1 MTATQVNPQTG
12 LSKRKSMPKVVLV
25 DDDKNLLTLLDTF
38 LELEGFEVVRIG
50 DTVDLNGAEVYS
62 AIQQESPDLVLM
74 DVYLNQVDGMD
85 GFDLLRRLRRDP
97 KTSGMR
103 ILMSSGMDV
112 KDKCKQEGAD
122 GFIMKPFMPDELLLK
137 IKQTLAC

>member
-1 MTATQVNPQTG
+1 
-12 LSKRKSMPKVVLV
+12 MPKVVLV

>member
-1 MTATQVNPQTG
+1 MRANLRKG
-12 LSKRKSMPKVVLV
+12 LSKRKSMPKVVLI
-25 DDDKNLLTLLDTF
+25 DDDRNMLTLLDTF
-38 LELEGFEVVRIG
+38 LELEGFEVVRLG
-50 DTVDLNGAEVYS
+50 DAVDLNGTEVYS
-62 AIQQESPDLVLM
+62 VIQQERPDLVLM

-122 GFIMKPFMPDELLLK
+122 GFIMKPYMPEELLLK
-137 IKQTLAC
+137 IKQTLGY